1 VGSDLENED
10 EWFWVESQNLAEFQQ
25 ALCFTFV
32 FKPQVIEVREIQLF
46 ISGLF
51 FSFQK
56 LVN

>member
-1 VGSDLENED
+1 MV
-10 EWFWVESQNLAEFQQ
+10 FWVESQNLAEFQQ
-25 ALCFTFV
+25 ALFFTCV

-51 FSFQK
+51 VSFEK